1 VIAVVCVDELVNGRL
16 ICVGRPIR
24 SYAYVVQYSG
34 DGHADSVTL
43 ENVPALLATLKA
55 AGVTV
60 DTDGGEALSVGGWLR
75 AFIRDPNGLLIEL
88 VEDRDRR

>member
-1 VIAVVCVDELVNGRL
+1 VSFLV
-16 ICVGRPIR
+16 
-24 SYAYVVQYSG
+24 
-34 DGHADSVTL
+34 

-88 VEDRDRR
+88 VEDRDRRWNANRFMFLRDLCVA